1 MEMKMTSEEFRA
13 LLEKLDGN
21 SLKTLIE
28 KNATY
33 SENHNGDC
41 LHNFRAGA
49 EIMGGTPAQAAWGYM
64 TKHLV
69 ALRDMIDRD
78 DFSDLDNLLEKCQ
91 DINNYIRFIWC
102 IGNERNKLSAQKG
115 NASVRSYPTKILW
128 PGNKSVVFNTEKDA
142 IAVLDATKQ
151 VLANYG
157 FVTVADFYDLADV
170 PANDVRYS
178 KVGWRTLKD
187 TKIKSDYAH
196 EYYIDF
202 PTPTPCS

>member
-13 LLEKLDGN
+13 LLEKFDGN

-102 IGNERNKLSAQKG
+102 IGNERNKLLSKYKAKKVSEDVSSQFDTARFAMDSGMAEKVV
-115 NASVRSYPTKILW
+115 ALLRSKIIQN
-128 PGNKSVVFNTEKDA
+128 GYVTVGEFFDA
-142 IAVLDATKQ
+142 IDCDPSDQDRKFLDLRWTDASTLIPHNTSNISWITATYPQ
-151 VLANYG
+151 
-157 FVTVADFYDLADV
+157 
-170 PANDVRYS
+170 
-178 KVGWRTLKD
+178 
-187 TKIKSDYAH
+187 
-196 EYYIDF
+196 
-202 PTPTPCS
+202 

>member
-21 SLKTLIE
+21 SLRTLIE

-102 IGNERNKLSAQKG
+102 IGNERNKLLSKYQAKKVSEDVSSQFDTARFTMESGMAEKVV
-115 NASVRSYPTKILW
+115 ALLRSKIIQNGYVTVW
-128 PGNKSVVFNTEKDA
+128 DFFDA
-142 IAVLDATKQ
+142 IDCDPSDRDRKFLDLRWTDASTFIPHNTSNISWITATYPQ
-151 VLANYG
+151 
-157 FVTVADFYDLADV
+157 
-170 PANDVRYS
+170 
-178 KVGWRTLKD
+178 
-187 TKIKSDYAH
+187 
-196 EYYIDF
+196 
-202 PTPTPCS
+202 

>member
-21 SLKTLIE
+21 SSKTLIE

-102 IGNERNKLSAQKG
+102 IGNERNKLLTHG
-115 NASVRSYPTKILW
+115 NAKCSDDSASPRFPIEKFWFRKETAERVVEYLRAKIIEN
-128 PGNKSVVFNTEKDA
+128 GYAT
-142 IAVLDATKQ
+142 VLDFFEASEFKISNEDKKFLNFKWT
-151 VLANYG
+151 AEAE
-157 FVTVADFYDLADV
+157 FVINVADNVCWITVA
-170 PANDVRYS
+170 R
-178 KVGWRTLKD
+178 RQ
-187 TKIKSDYAH
+187 
-196 EYYIDF
+196 
-202 PTPTPCS
+202 